1 MIVSGEKEGPL
12 IPSNKKVGLILA
24 SFNQLNMDKIIC
36 QVMGF
41 NPSKIKYI
49 ENGYK
54 LSKYTIANKN
64 EFNLY
69 SESKIVDV
77 NKYNKHFWLIIRHE
91 ECLIEVL
98 FKFGSI
104 NLIIFLSFL
113 HCLSPHKHLV
123 STRIFLLFYT
133 CHKS

>member
-77 NKYNKHFWLIIRHE
+77 NKYNKHFIPTDGWKE
-91 ECLIEVL
+91 YLIEEEN
-98 FKFGSI
+98 K
-104 NLIIFLSFL
+104 
-113 HCLSPHKHLV
+113 
-123 STRIFLLFYT
+123 
-133 CHKS
+133 